1 MKNFDKI
8 IKESAEQFEV
18 PFNDAHWTEME
29 AKLNRINSKKKNTLL
44 FGSAAT
50 VITLLVSAYFLF
62 PSTSSI
68 SSESQDQTEVN
79 TNNSTAVS
87 NKPIVSVDKTKE
99 EILPT
104 QKKNTTII
112 TLEANNTKKSAS
124 TNKQE
129 NITQTNKVINPI
141 IFAETPAI
149 INSQTIEKKD
159 ASISQ
164 NKKLSDEA
172 KTSPVIAEKST
183 TTTSISETKALEHLP
198 ASAKRIKSIRHKAYE
213 DEHVSKK
220 NIKRKRGSIF
230 RFLSFKKRLYKVPL
244 SRKKSTKKKK

>member
-18 PFNDAHWTEME
+18 PFNDAHWAEME

-68 SSESQDQTEVN
+68 NSESQNQIEV
-79 TNNSTAVS
+79 TSKSSTTVS
-87 NKPIVSVDKTKE
+87 NKPIVFAKTKE
-99 EILPT
+99 EISTT
-104 QKKNTTII
+104 QKKNTTTI
-112 TLEANNTKKSAS
+112 TLEVNNTKESTS

-141 IFAETPAI
+141 IVAENPAI
-149 INSQTIEKKD
+149 INSQTIEKKGT
-159 ASISQ
+159 SIPQ

-172 KTSPVIAEKST
+172 KTSTAIAEKPT
-183 TTTSISETKALEHLP
+183 TTTSISEAQALEPLP
-198 ASAKRIKSIRHKAYE
+198 ASANKIKTIRHKAYE